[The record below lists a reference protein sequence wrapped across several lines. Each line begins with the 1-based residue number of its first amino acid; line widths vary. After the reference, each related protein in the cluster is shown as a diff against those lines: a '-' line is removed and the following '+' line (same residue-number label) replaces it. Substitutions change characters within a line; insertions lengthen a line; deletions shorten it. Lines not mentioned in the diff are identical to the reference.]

1 MTIFP
6 RGRRTLALVLLAA
19 LSGVAACES
28 SSTGQPVSAGRL
40 SSADLNWLDQIHQAD
55 MAEVTAGELA
65 ETNGGTAGVRAAGAM
80 LVHDHSAFD
89 AKVVQVATKL
99 RVNLVTHLTAEQ
111 YAASDELGKELGSE
125 FDHNFTAAMTTG
137 HQKMIAA
144 TETEIQRGS
153 SPLVVSLAQQAL
165 PELEKH
171 LRTVRAV
178 AGSG

>member
-1 MTIFP
+1 
-6 RGRRTLALVLLAA
+6 
-19 LSGVAACES
+19 
-28 SSTGQPVSAGRL
+28 
-40 SSADLNWLDQIHQAD
+40 
-55 MAEVTAGELA
+55 
-65 ETNGGTAGVRAAGAM
+65 
-80 LVHDHSAFD
+80 
-89 AKVVQVATKL
+89 
-99 RVNLVTHLTAEQ
+99 
-111 YAASDELGKELGSE
+111 
-125 FDHNFTAAMTTG
+125 MTTG